1 MNFTNMMN
9 PILTNFVTKVKPS
22 LGSYIS
28 LKIFEVESTTINVG
42 IGYTFFSLSISNG
55 LYLIYQV
62 TSNINVINF
71 YNTYFREGY
80 YLTFEFFGST
90 IRISY
95 FNPFLNVSREIE
107 WNVYYSQNTT
117 INNYYKISPRTTFQ
131 ISPSLNPYLN
141 PQESLKSSQYTILQF
156 NNQYATF
163 TGTFFLILA
172 SLVNQITTRV
182 NQEIYHNFQ
191 VWCNT
196 NFTSNIK
203 PLKIRLGKNNIT
215 IYGS

>member
-1 MNFTNMMN
+1 MANEMN

-22 LGSYIS
+22 LGLYIS
-28 LKIFEVESTTINVG
+28 LKLFEVEPITINAG

-62 TSNINVINF
+62 TSNVDVINF
-71 YNTYFREGY
+71 YKTYFQEGY
-80 YLTFEFFGST
+80 YLTFEFVGST

-95 FNPFLNVSREIE
+95 FNPLNPFLNVCKEIE
-107 WNVYYSQNTT
+107 WNVYYPQNTI
-117 INNYYKISPRTTFQ
+117 INNYYKISPRSTSQF
-131 ISPSLNPYLN
+131 SPILYPYIN
-141 PQESLKSSQYTILQF
+141 PQRSLKNSQYTILQF
-156 NNQYATF
+156 NNYNTF
-163 TGTFFLILA
+163 SGNLFTILA

-191 VWCNT
+191 VWCR
-196 NFTSNIK
+196 SNVTLNIT
-203 PLKIRLGKNNIT
+203 PLKIRLGQNSIT